1 MNVLYKNEENFQFLK
16 NLIAR
21 VTEEKLKMLQSR
33 AKAGEKRVNFN
44 ITDEIVETI
53 GLFVL
58 RLSFAEG
65 VIDPRETI
73 SILVDGQLQTMEFN
87 VAFRKAW
94 VECFESKMAN
104 MLRCLLLDPL
114 TEGCL
119 SPSELRAWQNQ

>member
-44 ITDEIVETI
+44 ITDEIIETI

-58 RLSFAEG
+58 RLCFAEG

-73 SILVDGQLQTMEFN
+73 SI
-87 VAFRKAW
+87 
-94 VECFESKMAN
+94 
-104 MLRCLLLDPL
+104 
-114 TEGCL
+114 
-119 SPSELRAWQNQ
+119 